1 MIRMISTL
9 PHCCLRRALRHVQRA
24 TAQVGTN
31 LNRRYTGGTHGSS
44 CGVKRGAGRAALAG
58 LLGVLAPAATQ
69 AGGYLTNTNQSVAFL
84 RNPARDAAIGIDG
97 AYSNPAGISFLTPGW
112 HFGLNLQNAHQTRTV
127 KGTFGVVD
135 AAGNAVYPFSLGRG
149 NAADGYKRFKGKAVA
164 PVIPGI
170 DAAWVGRRWNV
181 SAHFG
186 ITGGGGKCKFN
197 DGLGLFESQ
206 AAMAPLIINML
217 QPGVAQSYAIDTY
230 MRGRQYYWGGQL
242 NVGVRVNRKLS
253 LSVGVRGVYASTNY
267 YGYVRNISVGL
278 APQALGLDPSAG
290 LQYVP
295 VQQLLTQ
302 QGMPTLAAL
311 GADRNLDVDQS
322 GWGYTPILGIDWK
335 SGRWN
340 LAAKWEFKTRLRLHN
355 DTRVNTSGLA
365 EYDDDLTYPADLP
378 TILAGGIQYTALPDS
393 SLRLNVGAHWYHDKA
408 ATQYEHRENLLGGDG
423 FEFLAGAEWDITD
436 WATASIGGQ
445 YTNYGLGDGAFL
457 SNISFVTDSWSLG
470 LGARFKLNK
479 HIALDV
485 AYFKTFY
492 KSKRKDMND
501 YNDLKE
507 SMTQMVTDIAQSG
520 TLNETEQAA
529 LQALTP
535 ALSSYSTP
543 GKDHFDRTN
552 DVFGIGLD
560 ISF

>member
-1 MIRMISTL
+1 MISTL
-9 PHCCLRRALRHVQRA
+9 PNYGLRHALRRLQR
-24 TAQVGTN
+24 TTTQVGTN
-31 LNRRYTGGTHGSS
+31 LARRSTCGTHGS
-44 CGVKRGAGRAALAG
+44 GGGAKRGAGCAALAG
-58 LLGVLAPAATQ
+58 LLGFLAPAAAQ

-127 KGTFGVVD
+127 KGFYGVTD
-135 AAGNAVYPFSLGRG
+135 AAGDTKYPFSRGRG
-149 NAADGYKRFKGKAVA
+149 NTSDGYKRFKGKAVA
-164 PVIPGI
+164 PVIPSF
-170 DAAWVGRRWNV
+170 DVAWVGRRWNV

-217 QPGVAQSYAIDTY
+217 QPDVAQSYAFDTY

-242 NVGVRVNRKLS
+242 NVGLRVNRKLS
-253 LSVGVRGVYASTNY
+253 LSVGVRGVYASTSY
-267 YGYVRNISVGL
+267 YGYVHNISVGL
-278 APQALGLDPSAG
+278 VPQALGLDASAG

-295 VQQLLTQ
+295 VSTLLTQ

-311 GADRNLDVDQS
+311 GADRDLDVKQD
-322 GWGYTPILGIDWK
+322 GWGYTPILGVDWK

-355 DTRVNTSGLA
+355 DTRVNTSGIA

-423 FEFLAGAEWDITD
+423 FEFLAGAEWDVTD

-492 KSKRKDMND
+492 KSKRKDMAD
-501 YNDLKE
+501 YNGLKQ
-507 SMTQMVTDIAQSG
+507 SMTQMVSDIAGSG
-520 TLNETEQAA
+520 ELNATEQAA
-529 LQALTP
+529 VQALAP
-535 ALSSYSTP
+535 GLSGYSTA
-543 GKDHFDRTN
+543 GKDYFDRTN

-560 ISF
+560 VSF